1 MRPDPAQRGRLEQI
15 RASLADRITEA
26 RREGWTG
33 EAEGLK
39 ISLQAAGSK
48 LVQMQEIAARRA
60 LIDLGM
66 PARGP
71 AVSRTVTTA
80 ATLAGD
86 DQ

>member
-1 MRPDPAQRGRLEQI
+1 MPSSRL
-15 RASLADRITEA
+15 TFH
-26 RREGWTG
+26 
-33 EAEGLK
+33 
-39 ISLQAAGSK
+39 LQAAGSK
-48 LVQMQEIAARRA
+48 LAQMQDIAARRA

-66 PARGP
+66 PGRGP